1 MGVGENR
8 ALKEKELGKD
18 VASAAVFPWTLH
30 SLKQQLMGQGH
41 KTVTYL
47 TSE

>member
-8 ALKEKELGKD
+8 ALKENELGKD
-18 VASAAVFPWTLH
+18 LASAGVFLWTLH
-30 SLKQQLMGQGH
+30 SLKQQLMGQRR

>member
-8 ALKEKELGKD
+8 ALKENELGKD
-18 VASAAVFPWTLH
+18 VASAGVFPWTLY
-30 SLKQQLMGQGH
+30 SLKQQLMGQGR